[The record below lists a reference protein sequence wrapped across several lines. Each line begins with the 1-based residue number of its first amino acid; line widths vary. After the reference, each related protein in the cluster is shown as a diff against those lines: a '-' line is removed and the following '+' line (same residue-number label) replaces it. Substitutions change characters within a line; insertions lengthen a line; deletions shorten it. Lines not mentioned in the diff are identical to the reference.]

1 MHKKI
6 NLLLFKHLVESE
18 FLILSNDLSSSK
30 HKAQFG
36 INSNRSDRKISFSL
50 DVFELVKTLKQ
61 LVRILQFLGQQTNK
75 KLNVCSSTRYIAS
88 FLKLYQK
95 EYATKS
101 FITVQENSSDIK
113 NFYKGVQSFIVLEES
128 HNTTIPA
135 IKRLVEENILIIS
148 KINSRLESNHNG
160 TYKIHNDLFNYKK
173 LTFLVALI
181 NTILKK

>member
-18 FLILSNDLSSSK
+18 FLILANDLSNSK
-30 HKAQFG
+30 YKVQIG
-36 INSNRSDRKISFSL
+36 IKSNRLDRKISFSL

-75 KLNVCSSTRYIAS
+75 KLNVCSSTRYISS

-101 FITVQENSSDIK
+101 FITIQEDSNNIK
-113 NFYKGVQSFIVLEES
+113 NFYKGIQCFIALEES
-128 HNTTIPA
+128 HNTTVPA
-135 IKRLVEENILIIS
+135 IKRLVEENILIIT
-148 KINSRLESNHNG
+148 KINTRLESNQNG